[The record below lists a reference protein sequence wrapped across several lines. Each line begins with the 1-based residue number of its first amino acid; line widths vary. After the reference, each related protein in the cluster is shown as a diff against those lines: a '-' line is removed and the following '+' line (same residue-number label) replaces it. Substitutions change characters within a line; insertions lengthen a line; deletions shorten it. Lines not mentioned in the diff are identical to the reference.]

1 MSTHSSIPAMRPG
14 TNVVLSAEAATL
26 IAAPDD
32 QVETEGEVPTALA
45 PMVGRRRER
54 LAVSDV
60 LRNPEVRL
68 LVLTGPGGVGK
79 TRLALS
85 VVEGLRDSFRD
96 GIAFVD
102 LSPISRSDLVLPT
115 IAVNLGVRHSTN
127 VPLLEAIN
135 ATIRSRQLLLVID
148 NFEHVADAA
157 LLLTDLLMANPEL
170 TILVTSRS
178 VLSVY
183 GEHVYPVPPMS
194 VPVAPADA
202 PAGTPLTRTL
212 FSSDAVQLFVK
223 RASAVRS
230 EFQLTN
236 ANARDVATVCR
247 LLDGL
252 PLAIELAAARIGILS
267 PKMLVQ
273 RLQRRLPLLD
283 DGPRDVPDRLRT
295 MRNAISWSY
304 DLLDPEE
311 QAVFRRI
318 SIFANTWTLND
329 AMHVVSDHDLD
340 RAGLV
345 DEFETLD
352 LISSLVDKSLIR
364 QVDSDTASPHF
375 GLLQLLREF
384 GLEQLEACGERE
396 VLARRHALY
405 MLSIAE
411 AASPELIGSNQVVW
425 LERLAIMHPDLQTAF
440 AWAMAHDPPELALG
454 LATALWRFGYTRG
467 HTREGREWIQSALE
481 RAPEHTAL
489 RATALN
495 GAGILA
501 NMERNLGAARKLH
514 EEALAI
520 ATAIDDKR
528 LIGVAR
534 IGLGDCAATQHDFD
548 GATHHYEVAERIF
561 RTLGDQRNIA
571 AVMTNVGNLLWSQDK
586 LAEAVD
592 INERARIL
600 YTNAGD
606 RRGIA
611 WSATNIGRI
620 SAQQQD
626 YQRAIPNLEEAL
638 QDYDRLGDR
647 GGYAEALEGIAQV
660 AVGMADFTRAT
671 SLLAAADGLRE
682 AVNHPIAPID
692 RDPYNL
698 MIETLRNELGDAFDT
713 LWETDRALNFED
725 VKTLS
730 NEILNDDPAP
740 AQASPRLTRQAAIN
754 TLIKELGISE
764 REIEVLA
771 LVAAGKTDKDIAD
784 ELFIGVRTVQSH
796 VGNLLTKLEVNARS
810 AAVAR
815 ALRAGIIA

>member
-1 MSTHSSIPAMRPG
+1 MSTQSPTSIPEPEPPG
-14 TNVVLSAEAATL
+14 DR
-26 IAAPDD
+26 DD
-32 QVETEGEVPTALA
+32 SPPALEGIVPTALA

-79 TRLALS
+79 TRLAWS
-85 VVEGLRDSFRD
+85 VVEGVRDSFRD
-96 GIAFVD
+96 GVSFVD

-115 IAVNLGVRHSTN
+115 IAGSLGVRHSAN
-127 VPLLEAIN
+127 VPLMDAIN
-135 ATIRSRQLLLVID
+135 TTIRARQMLLVVD

-170 TILVTSRS
+170 TILATSRS

-194 VPVAPADA
+194 VPTLPDDA
-202 PAGTPLTRTL
+202 QAGTPLTKLLLT
-212 FSSDAVQLFVK
+212 SDAVQLFVR
-223 RASAVRS
+223 RASAVRAD
-230 EFQLTN
+230 FQLTN
-236 ANARDVATVCR
+236 DNARDVANICR

-273 RLQRRLPLLD
+273 RLRRRLPLLD

-304 DLLDPEE
+304 DLLDSDE

-318 SIFANTWTLND
+318 AIFANTWTLAD
-329 AMHVVSDHDLD
+329 AVRVVADLD
-340 RAGLV
+340 GDGPA
-345 DEFETLD
+345 DEFDTLD
-352 LISSLVDKSLIR
+352 LVASLVDKTLVR
-364 QVDSDTASPHF
+364 QVDTDTESPHF
-375 GLLQLLREF
+375 GMLQLLREF
-384 GLEQLEACGERE
+384 GFEQLDASGERE
-396 VLARRHALY
+396 ELERRHAYY
-405 MLSIAE
+405 MFDIAE
-411 AASPELIGSNQVVW
+411 AAGPELIGPNQIVW
-425 LERLAIMHPDLQTAF
+425 LERLAAMHPDLQTAF

-454 LATALWRFGYTRG
+454 LAAGLWRFGYTRG
-467 HTREGREWIQSALE
+467 HLREGREWIESALR
-481 RAPEHTAL
+481 RAPTRTAL

-501 NMERNLGAARKLH
+501 NMERNLDDARVLH
-514 EEALAI
+514 AEALEI
-520 ATAIDDKR
+520 ATEIDDRR
-528 LIGVAR
+528 LTGVAH
-534 IGLGDCAATQHDFD
+534 IGLGDCAGTRRAFDEATY
-548 GATHHYEVAERIF
+548 HYDQAERIF
-561 RTLGDQRNIA
+561 RALGDQRNIA

-586 LAEAVD
+586 LAEAVET
-592 INERARIL
+592 NERARIL

-611 WSATNIGRI
+611 WSVTNIGRI
-620 SAQQQD
+620 AAQQQD
-626 YQRAIPNLEEAL
+626 YQRAVPNLEQAL
-638 QDYDRLGDR
+638 QYYDQLGDR

-660 AVGMADFTRAT
+660 AIGMGDFARAA

-692 RDPYNL
+692 RDPYET
-698 MIETLRNELGDAFDT
+698 MIATLRHELGDAFT
-713 LWETDRALNFED
+713 SIWETDRALGFDE

-730 NEILNDDPAP
+730 SEILRDDPAP
-740 AQASPRLTRQAAIN
+740 ANTSPRLARQAAIN
-754 TLIKELGISE
+754 TLIKQLGISE
-764 REIEVLA
+764 REIEVLS

-796 VGNLLTKLEVNARS
+796 VANLLDKLEVNARS

-815 ALRAGIIA
+815 ALRAGIIT

>member
-1 MSTHSSIPAMRPG
+1 MSTPPSTSLPDPEPVTGEASPPINRIPG
-14 TNVVLSAEAATL
+14 GDGQL
-26 IAAPDD
+26 
-32 QVETEGEVPTALA
+32 ETEGSVPTALA

-54 LAVSDV
+54 TAVSDV

-85 VVEGLRDSFRD
+85 VVEGLRESFRD
-96 GIAFVD
+96 GVSFVD
-102 LSPISRSDLVLPT
+102 LSPISRSDLVLPA
-115 IAVNLGVRHSTN
+115 IAGSLGVRHSSN
-127 VPLLEAIN
+127 VPLMDAIN
-135 ATIRSRQLLLVID
+135 ATIRSRQMLLVVD

-157 LLLTDLLMANPEL
+157 LLLTDLLMANPDL

-194 VPVAPADA
+194 VPLVPGDA
-202 PAGTPLTRTL
+202 QAGTLLTRSL
-212 FSSDAVQLFVK
+212 LASDAVQLFVR
-223 RASAVRS
+223 RANAVRGD
-230 EFQLTN
+230 FQLTN
-236 ANARDVATVCR
+236 DNARDVANICR

-267 PKMLVQ
+267 PRMLVQ

-318 SIFANTWTLND
+318 SMFANAWTLGD
-329 AMHVVSDHDLD
+329 AVRVVAAPDETEPS
-340 RAGLV
+340 
-345 DEFETLD
+345 DEFEVLD
-352 LISSLVDKSLIR
+352 LISSLVDKSLVR
-364 QVDSDTASPHF
+364 QMDTDAESPHF
-375 GLLQLLREF
+375 SMLQVLREF
-384 GLEQLEACGERE
+384 GLEQLDTCGERL
-396 VLARRHALY
+396 VLERRHALY
-405 MLSIAE
+405 MIDIAE
-411 AASPELIGSNQVVW
+411 AAGPELIGPNQIVW
-425 LERLAIMHPDLQTAF
+425 LERLATMHPDLQTAF
-440 AWAMAHDPPELALG
+440 AWAMEHDPPHLALS
-454 LATALWRFGYTRG
+454 LATSLWRFGYTRG
-467 HTREGREWIQSALE
+467 HTREGREWIESALR
-481 RAPEHTAL
+481 RAPARTSL
-489 RATALN
+489 RGTALN

-501 NMERNLGAARKLH
+501 NMERDLDGARLLH
-514 EEALAI
+514 AEALSI
-520 ATAIDDKR
+520 ADEIDDKR
-528 LIGVAR
+528 LTGVAH
-534 IGLGDCAATQHDFD
+534 IGLGDCAATRHDFD
-548 GATHHYEVAERIF
+548 EATYHYDEAERIF
-561 RTLGDQRNIA
+561 RSLGDQRNIA

-592 INERARIL
+592 TNERARIL

-620 SAQQQD
+620 AAQQQD
-626 YQRAIPNLEEAL
+626 YARAVPNLEQAL
-638 QDYDRLGDR
+638 QYYDQLGDR

-660 AVGMADFTRAT
+660 AVGMGDFARAA

-692 RDPYNL
+692 RDPYNT
-698 MIETLRNELGDAFDT
+698 MIDILRQELGEVFDSI
-713 LWETDRALNFED
+713 WDTDRALGFDD
-725 VKTLS
+725 VKALS

-740 AQASPRLTRQAAIN
+740 TNASPRLARQAAIN

-764 REIEVLA
+764 REIEVLT

-796 VGNLLTKLEVNARS
+796 VANLLTKLEVSARS

-815 ALRAGIIA
+815 ALRAGIIT